1 MKRKRAKGPGRPTL
15 GREKFT
21 TTLPPGYSERLREI
35 GRGNASAGI
44 VQLVDDYERRGV
56 NKLADIQVR

>member
-1 MKRKRAKGPGRPTL
+1 MA
-15 GREKFT
+15 

-56 NKLADIQVR
+56 NKLADVQLT